1 MVFRTKASL
10 IRHQVNRKLREN
22 TKNLHR
28 SSQQSQ
34 EPVEAPRQV
43 GLCVG
48 GAPRRLGAPYSL

>member
-1 MVFRTKASL
+1 MVFRMEASL

-28 SSQQSQ
+28 SSPQTQ

-43 GLCVG
+43 RLCVG
-48 GAPRRLGAPYSL
+48 GARRRFGAPYSL